1 MTSTESHRREKRSYW
16 NGILV
21 GMAIVAGWVFVAL
34 LIVLAF
40 GGVYG

>member
-1 MTSTESHRREKRSYW
+1 MTSTESHRREKQPYW

-34 LIVLAF
+34 LVVRAF
-40 GGVYG
+40 EVTA